1 MYSNMLSIRLRK
13 KKNIESLESRNDDN
27 FNRITLPVLI
37 TGEKKK
43 IMFLLLIMKI

>member
-1 MYSNMLSIRLRK
+1 MLSIRLRK

-37 TGEKKK
+37 TGEKK